1 MEKKMNILEIPVFSR
16 IRRNHG
22 LEHASLTL
30 LGNSQPN
37 LALAGISF
45 PGGFF
50 VLGEVETSDLR
61 SAVFRALI
69 RMQNGEKKLAVHP
82 NCGTNY
88 ATSGIVAGV
97 LAWLGMSG
105 ARDRREKL
113 DRLPLVISL
122 VTLAFIYTRPLGPFI
137 QERITTS
144 GEPGDL
150 KIVDIFPVR
159 FGNFCLH
166 RVVTIG

>member
-1 MEKKMNILEIPVFSR
+1 MSILDLPVISR

-30 LGNSQPN
+30 LSNLQPN

-50 VLGEVETSDLR
+50 VLGKVDTGDLR
-61 SAVFRALI
+61 SIVFQALI
-69 RMQNGEKKLAVHP
+69 RLQNGERQLVVHP

-97 LAWLGMSG
+97 LAWLSLSG
-105 ARDRREKL
+105 AKNRREKL

-122 VTLAFIYTRPLGPFI
+122 VTLAFIYTRPLGLLI

-144 GEPGDL
+144 SEPGGL
-150 KIVDIFPVR
+150 KVMDIFPVR
-159 FGNFCLH
+159 IGNFCLH
-166 RVVTIG
+166 LVVTND